1 MGIICFA
8 RRLNDG
14 VLRIG
19 EMQKLLN
26 LMASDIAENTAEAC
40 FFKKPGFSRA
50 RIQTMR
56 SETIR
61 MQNTTDFSFAD
72 EIIRRCCGF

>member
-40 FFKKPGFSRA
+40 FFKKT
-50 RIQTMR
+50 RIL
-56 SETIR
+56 
-61 MQNTTDFSFAD
+61 
-72 EIIRRCCGF
+72 